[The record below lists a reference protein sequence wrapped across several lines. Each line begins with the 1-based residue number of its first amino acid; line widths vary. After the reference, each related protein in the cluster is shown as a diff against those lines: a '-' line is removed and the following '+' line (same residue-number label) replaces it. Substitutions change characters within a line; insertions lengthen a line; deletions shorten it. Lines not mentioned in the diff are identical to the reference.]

1 MKKMNEEYVKKLV
14 ITRLNAIPPEVSF
27 SIGSYGSFTRNQLIK
42 EVEKGS
48 AVGKTATEMELNFL
62 RKLPGIAKRIS
73 NEQNAYH

>member
-1 MKKMNEEYVKKLV
+1 MNEEYVKKLV